1 MSSHWNFN
9 SSYINMVAM
18 ETDVTFGSVIHSY
31 SADTERRYQTE
42 HRQILSKTLIFNFK
56 NI

>member
-1 MSSHWNFN
+1 
-9 SSYINMVAM
+9 MVAM

-31 SADTERRYQTE
+31 SADTERWYQTE
-42 HRQILSKTLIFNFK
+42 HHQILSKTLIFNFK